1 MYKRII
7 VSIVLL
13 AIFSKSNA
21 QTEPLFSI
29 SLSELGPGY
38 ELPLT
43 SNMTAKMQLGF
54 YSTNLSVEEF
64 DASSYTSSSYFFVH
78 AGGQASLRYYYN
90 FNRRNDL
97 GKNTNRNS
105 ANYFG
110 LMNIY
115 LAKPLT
121 YLGPDCGCTD
131 AQGNPARIDSE
142 LREAA
147 IRGFRSGLVWGM
159 QRNYERRFS
168 LDLSFGLGYDF
179 RESTPMALINTAIG
193 FWLGKRY

>member
-1 MYKRII
+1 MLKRII
-7 VSIVLL
+7 ASFIFILVL
-13 AIFSKSNA
+13 SESQS
-21 QTEPLFSI
+21 QTEPLFSV

-38 ELPLT
+38 EMPINRNL
-43 SNMTAKMQLGF
+43 TAKIQLGF
-54 YSTNLSVEEF
+54 YGTSLTEEIIGNN
-64 DASSYTSSSYFFVH
+64 SYTMNSYFFFH
-78 AGGQASLRYYYN
+78 PGGQASLRYYYN

-110 LMNIY
+110 LMNMF
-115 LAKPLT
+115 LSKPFT

-131 AQGNPARIDSE
+131 LQGNPVSVDPEIKEMAN
-142 LREAA
+142 
-147 IRGFRSGLVWGM
+147 RGLTTGLVWGM

-168 LDLSFGLGYDF
+168 LDLSFGMGYSF
-179 RESTPMALINTAIG
+179 TQSMPILLASTTVG

>member
-1 MYKRII
+1 MYKRIF

-43 SNMTAKMQLGF
+43 SKITAKMQLGF

-64 DASSYTSSSYFFVH
+64 DASSYTSSSYFFFH

-110 LMNIY
+110 LMNMY
-115 LAKPLT
+115 LAKPFT

-131 AQGNPARIDSE
+131 AQGNPVAIDPEINDIAS
-142 LREAA
+142 
-147 IRGFRSGLVWGM
+147 RGLTSGLVWGM

-168 LDLSFGLGYDF
+168 LDLSFGVGYNL
-179 RESTPMALINTAIG
+179 RQSMPILLASTTFG